1 MHLTRFTDY
10 SLRVLMYL
18 AESTHDRTTIAEIAT
33 RFSISRNHLMK
44 VVQELSRLG
53 YVTAIRGKHGGL
65 SLKRKPDTIRLG
77 MLVRDTEHS
86 LSLTECVGD
95 NATTC
100 YIATVCRFRQIA
112 DEALNAFLD
121 VLDHY
126 TLQDLLI
133 PDCRA
138 QLQKLRLIE
147 LPQQDYSY
155 A

>member
-18 AESTHDRTTIAEIAT
+18 AESANERTTIAEIAA
-33 RFSISRNHLMK
+33 RFNISRNHLMK

-65 SLKRKPDTIRLG
+65 SLKKSPDTIHLGRLIQ
-77 MLVRDTEHS
+77 DTEHS
-86 LSLTECVGD
+86 LSLTECDGD
-95 NATTC
+95 DEAC
-100 YIATVCRFRQIA
+100 YIAPVCRFKNIA
-112 DEALNAFLD
+112 NEGLAAFIE
-121 VLDHY
+121 VLDRH
-126 TLQDLLI
+126 TLQDLLV

-138 QLQKLRLIE
+138 RLQELKLIE
-147 LPQQDYSY
+147 LTQSC